1 MNKSRVNKIASILV
15 LLSGI
20 LLVTVIFLVNANQ
33 GLRAFSDWQFWMGFL
48 FIAFGI
54 YNLRTKKG

>member
-1 MNKSRVNKIASILV
+1 MNKTRLNKIASIAV

-20 LLVTVIFLVNANQ
+20 LLVSVISFVNASQ
-33 GLRAFSDWQFWMGFL
+33 GLRILSDWQFWMGFL

-54 YNLRTKKG
+54 YNLKK

>member
-1 MNKSRVNKIASILV
+1 MNKTRLNKIASIAV

-20 LLVTVIFLVNANQ
+20 LLVSVISFVNASQ
-33 GLRAFSDWQFWMGFL
+33 GLRVLSDWQFWMGFL

-54 YNLRTKKG
+54 YNLKTKK